1 MGLWMNLKVKT
12 KLMVMVAVAVLV
24 LAGVVWLG
32 LSNMRTM
39 AGHEEGMSLSVKH
52 VGMLNGLKND
62 LLNIRINLVYMLVL
76 DDPAKLAVKADEVA
90 KYKQKISEV
99 MAAFLKDNPD
109 QQEKDL
115 LGTFRQGYEEY
126 LAQGNKLAQM
136 AADSAGNPQARSEA
150 VNFATGSV
158 APLYVKPAKA
168 INDLVELNVRD
179 AAESSHQDA
188 SGYHTAVT
196 LMIALSAVAA
206 LFLTCVG
213 LLISGSIS
221 RPLRM
226 VYDTLALVASGDLT
240 ARSTIKTYDEMGM
253 LAEEVNVMAGKLQET
268 LNLVVQS
275 SLRVAAAAGELN
287 ATAERIATGAEE
299 VAAQTG
305 TVATA
310 SEEMAATSM
319 SIAQNCHQ
327 AADGSEHA
335 NSRARAGAAVVEETV
350 AVMGRIASRV
360 TASAQT
366 VAGLGARSDQIGQ
379 IIGTI
384 EDIADQTN
392 LLALNAAIEAARAGE
407 QGRGFAVVADEV
419 RALAERTTRATREIA
434 EMIKA
439 IQSETKGAVDAM
451 EQGVSEV
458 ESGTREAAKSG
469 EALREILELI
479 SGVTMQVNQIAT
491 AAEEQTA
498 TTGEITGNIQQITE
512 VVQDT
517 SRGAH
522 ESATAAGQL
531 AGLAQDL
538 RSLVGQFRL
547 A

>member
-1 MGLWMNLKVKT
+1 MNLWMDLKVKT
-12 KLMVMVAVAVLV
+12 KLQAMVVVAVVV
-24 LAGVVWLG
+24 LAVIVCF
-32 LSNMRTM
+32 SISKMHTM
-39 AGHEEGMSLSVKH
+39 AGDEEDMSIAVKH
-52 VGMLNGLKND
+52 VDMLNDLKND
-62 LLNIRINLVYMLVL
+62 LQGIRLDLVYMLVL
-76 DDPAKLAVKADEVA
+76 EDPTKLTAKAEDITKR
-90 KYKQKISEV
+90 KQSINEG
-99 MAAFLKDNPD
+99 MAAFHKYKLESK
-109 QQEKDL
+109 EKELID
-115 LGTFRQGYEEY
+115 TFKLGYEEY
-126 LAQGNKLAQM
+126 LAQGAKLELM
-136 AADSAGNPQARSEA
+136 AKESVGNHEARMAA
-150 VNFATGSV
+150 VNFATDSV
-158 APLYVKPAKA
+158 APLNVKPAKA
-168 INDLVELNVRD
+168 IDELVDYNVKE
-179 AAESSHQDA
+179 AAESYTKDA
-188 SGYHTAVT
+188 AGYHAAFT
-196 LMIALSAVAA
+196 LMIAVSVVAA
-206 LFLTCVG
+206 LFMSGIG
-213 LLISGSIS
+213 LLIASSIS
-221 RPLRM
+221 RPLKM

-240 ARSTIKTYDEMGM
+240 ARSPIKTRDEMGM
-253 LAEEVNVMAGKLQET
+253 LAGEVNVMAEKLQQT
-268 LNLVVQS
+268 MNQVVQS
-275 SLRVAAAAGELN
+275 SLQVAAAAGQLN
-287 ATAERIATGAEE
+287 STAERIATGAEE

-327 AADGSEHA
+327 AANGSEKA
-335 NSRARAGAAVVEETV
+335 NSTAKAGAAVVEQTV

-360 TASAQT
+360 TASAKT
-366 VAGLGARSDQIGQ
+366 VAGLGARSDQIGE

-439 IQSETKGAVDAM
+439 IQLETKGAVEAM
-451 EQGVSEV
+451 EQGVGEV

-469 EALREILELI
+469 DALREILDQI
-479 SGVTMQVNQIAT
+479 SAVTMQVNQIAT

-512 VVQDT
+512 VVHDT

-522 ESATAAGQL
+522 ESASAAGLL
-531 AGLAQDL
+531 AGLAEDL